1 MPKQKTIFEPR
12 DVHCAKW
19 MFGLL
24 CILNPNIKTPNF
36 ESWAN
41 EIRLMREAD
50 GRNYKE
56 IFDVFSWA
64 NKNSFWCSNILSPK
78 ALRRQFDRLV
88 IQMKHE
94 PGGSRNLK
102 DAVTRTYENFQ
113 RKFGNY
119 KA

>member
-1 MPKQKTIFEPR
+1 MPKQKFIFEMR
-12 DVHCAKW
+12 DLDCAKW

-24 CILNPNIKTPNF
+24 VILNPNIKIPNF

-41 EIRLMREAD
+41 DIRLIREAD
-50 GRNYKE
+50 GRSYKE
-56 IFDVFSWA
+56 IAAVFTWA
-64 NKNSFWCSNILSPK
+64 NKHSFWCSNILSPK

-88 IQMKHE
+88 IQMKSE
-94 PGGSRNLK
+94 PSASKKLN

-113 RKFGNY
+113 RKFGHY